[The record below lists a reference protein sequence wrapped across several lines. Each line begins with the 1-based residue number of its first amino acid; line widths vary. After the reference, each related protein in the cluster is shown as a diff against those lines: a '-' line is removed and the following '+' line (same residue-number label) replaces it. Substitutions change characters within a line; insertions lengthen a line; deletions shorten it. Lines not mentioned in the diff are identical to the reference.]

1 MYRSGKRFMERLPAG
16 KDILKSVE
24 ELCATHAVQIAVF
37 CVIGAVRSATLG
49 VFDQKQQVYVTR
61 KEESPFEIISCLGN
75 ISTKDGNPVAHA
87 KIMLA
92 DEKNLVLGGHLFSDT
107 LLFYGELNLEEIEGS
122 PLERQYDESSGLFLW
137 PFNKLDTSFR
147 ST

>member
-1 MYRSGKRFMERLPAG
+1 MERLPAG
-16 KDILKSVE
+16 KDILKNIE
-24 ELCATHAVQIAVF
+24 EICGTHTVQMAVF
-37 CVIGAVRSATLG
+37 CIIGAVRSATLG

-61 KEESPFEIISCLGN
+61 KEENPFEIISCLGN
-75 ISTKDGNPVAHA
+75 ISIQDGNPVAQA

-92 DEKNLVLGGHLFSDT
+92 DEKNRVLGGHLFSDT
-107 LLFYGELNLEEIEGS
+107 LLFYGELYLEEIEGF